1 MEDTAHVAE
10 HFFMG
15 PTEIVICDDK
25 CVSKEEAEEI
35 LVEIARRVRPH
46 LEQQAREK
54 AEKAKKEKTA

>member
-35 LVEIARRVRPH
+35 LVEIAQRVRPH
-46 LEQQAREK
+46 LEQQARKK
-54 AEKAKKEKTA
+54 AEKERKEETA